1 MGRPAIDLTGM
12 KFDRLTVLNRDE
24 TKPSGAG
31 KSVYWN
37 CQCECGN
44 IKSVRMDKLRK
55 GEVRSCGCLSK
66 EIRTQIFLKDLKNQ
80 DIGYLHVLER
90 DKSKPIGKGCYAYW
104 TCKCRCGNIVSVR
117 GDHLRDGTTQS
128 CGCLNSSG
136 ELLIST
142 ILQENNISY
151 TTQYSF
157 PDLKGDYNALRFDFA
172 IFNEDKT
179 LSHLIEYQ
187 GEQHYKPWGNEDLD
201 RFCKRLEYD
210 NKKVEYCKNNNIPL
224 IIISFDKQNITMED
238 LLL

>member
-1 MGRPAIDLTGM
+1 M
-12 KFDRLTVLNRDE
+12 
-24 TKPSGAG
+24 
-31 KSVYWN
+31 
-37 CQCECGN
+37 
-44 IKSVRMDKLRK
+44 
-55 GEVRSCGCLSK
+55 
-66 EIRTQIFLKDLKNQ
+66 KNQ

-187 GEQHYKPWGNEDLD
+187 GE
-201 RFCKRLEYD
+201 
-210 NKKVEYCKNNNIPL
+210 
-224 IIISFDKQNITMED
+224 
-238 LLL
+238 